1 MHRRATR
8 RSAVYRP
15 QRTRSRARPR
25 PSRTPEVW
33 PERPATGWDLDLTGP
48 QTRDEL
54 RAAGVSRRQLEADY
68 IACAPGRFIP
78 ASSIPNRPGP
88 PTTSA
93 DPLNLA
99 DPANPLNLADPAN
112 PLNPA
117 TPPNPAAAIPLEV
130 RTRAYW
136 LRHPT
141 WIACSWSAA
150 RLWGLRWFC
159 DSMPPCFLTPTT
171 RARPADLTRPLLLS
185 TDRGSPALIDGWSV
199 DVDPAVPSLRV
210 IAPRIACAQLIHSAS
225 SGSHAWWTPPVP
237 GLTPR
242 EVRVAQVGDAVC
254 RWWGLTASG
263 FSTLCSDIM
272 AARDRRAVEAL
283 CDWGADSPPETVVR
297 LACRGLAAGM
307 VTQYELV
314 VDGELVSVAD
324 LAWPSQRVLVFYDG
338 AHHGGTDQ
346 WLADARRSSDLSASG
361 WVVLRL
367 TRRDLR
373 NPVGIRRMVAR
384 ALGVRE

>member
-1 MHRRATR
+1 M
-8 RSAVYRP
+8 
-15 QRTRSRARPR
+15 
-25 PSRTPEVW
+25 
-33 PERPATGWDLDLTGP
+33 D
-48 QTRDEL
+48 
-54 RAAGVSRRQLEADY
+54 
-68 IACAPGRFIP
+68 I
-78 ASSIPNRPGP
+78 
-88 PTTSA
+88 
-93 DPLNLA
+93 
-99 DPANPLNLADPAN
+99 
-112 PLNPA
+112 
-117 TPPNPAAAIPLEV
+117 
-130 RTRAYW
+130 
-136 LRHPT
+136 
-141 WIACSWSAA
+141 
-150 RLWGLRWFC
+150 
-159 DSMPPCFLTPTT
+159 
-171 RARPADLTRPLLLS
+171 
-185 TDRGSPALIDGWSV
+185 
-199 DVDPAVPSLRV
+199 DPAVPSLRV

-225 SGSHAWWTPPVP
+225 SGMHAWWTPPVP
-237 GLTPR
+237 GLTAR

-272 AARDRRAVEAL
+272 SARDRRTVEAL

-373 NPVGIRRMVAR
+373 DPVGIRRMVAR